1 VDTAPELELQQQMQR
16 FATQFT
22 DRITQATEALEASS
36 HRRQVRD
43 EALRKNLQ
51 YVGAALEIATGA
63 IAEINLV
70 DMIVFVRLCRAVL
83 ERHWIPQLYGD
94 DGAALAEVFAKSD
107 AELDAVAAQALSVA
121 QRHELT
127 TLIDTWLDENPD
139 QFRVEGIRFADFSA
153 AAGTAS
159 ERAMQVKGFLS
170 SVRTATRAANQA
182 LLLGERVLFLVNRM
196 PAVWRLQAR
205 LGAREVVGDAV
216 MQLSEGP
223 EAPVARLTGQARHL
237 LKSSLAYAAAL
248 AGALMVFWWI
258 ASLVRR

>member
-1 VDTAPELELQQQMQR
+1 
-16 FATQFT
+16 
-22 DRITQATEALEASS
+22 
-36 HRRQVRD
+36 
-43 EALRKNLQ
+43 
-51 YVGAALEIATGA
+51 
-63 IAEINLV
+63 
-70 DMIVFVRLCRAVL
+70 
-83 ERHWIPQLYGD
+83 
-94 DGAALAEVFAKSD
+94 
-107 AELDAVAAQALSVA
+107 
-121 QRHELT
+121 
-127 TLIDTWLDENPD
+127 
-139 QFRVEGIRFADFSA
+139 
-153 AAGTAS
+153 
-159 ERAMQVKGFLS
+159 MQVKGFLS